1 MSVCNE
7 LGLVVR
13 EVFENE
19 CREISIF
26 SESEQV
32 RLVKRIENTLFETA
46 RCQPGVEKVD
56 RDTTYV

>member
-19 CREISIF
+19 RREVSIF

-32 RLVKRIENTLFETA
+32 LLVKRIENTLFETA
-46 RCQPGVEKVD
+46 RCQPGSEKGD
-56 RDTTYV
+56 RDMTHI